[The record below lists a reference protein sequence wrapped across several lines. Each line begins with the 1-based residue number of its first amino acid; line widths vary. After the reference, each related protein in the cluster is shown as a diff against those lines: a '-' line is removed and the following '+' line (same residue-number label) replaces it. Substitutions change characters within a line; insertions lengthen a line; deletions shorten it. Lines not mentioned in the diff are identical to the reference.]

1 MSTKITLSFLLFLL
15 TSVHNGN
22 RLRAQLASIPLLERT
37 MTISLDRETLEG
49 ALKKISQQGGFIFS
63 YNPAVVKTDRVI
75 TYNFINKTV
84 REILDELF
92 KGALVYKQRNNYII
106 LTRAEETSSSK
117 DGQQVAGYVIDE
129 ATGSRLKNVSIYDPV
144 SLASAVTDDYGYFQ
158 IDLPES
164 AKSEVKLAVRKQHY
178 TDTLIAVPSDKRGLT
193 NIRIR
198 TDKLG
203 VFADSVGSKMKRFWR
218 STKNAT
224 ILAVNLEN
232 INDTLYRS
240 FQFSFLPFIGTN
252 HKLSGHV
259 INDYSLNMFGGY
271 SLGVEKLELGGFF
284 NTVRGNVHGVQIAG
298 LVNGVAGDVEGVQLG
313 GLVNAVRGTTKGVQI
328 GGLINFN
335 WQQSEAVAIGGLIN
349 FHMRD
354 SRGVKFA
361 GLGNV
366 TIGKQEGPHI
376 AGLFNFSAGAASTA
390 HVAGIMNFAGKDAKG
405 GHVAGIMN
413 VAGKDVTGAQ
423 VAGVLNIAGG
433 TMRGAQIGALNFA
446 RNVNGAQ
453 VGVLNIADS
462 VHGVP
467 VGVLSIVGKGYHTI
481 ELSADEI
488 FYTNLAFRTGVRQ
501 FYNIITAGVKP
512 TTFSHERTYWTFG
525 YGVGTAPK
533 LTRWLYL
540 NFDLTANQV
549 LNEDL
554 VDGIN
559 MLNKLYLGMEF
570 KPTRHF
576 ALTVGATLNGY
587 VTDTA
592 YEYPDLFT
600 DYTPHTIYDRTYSND
615 LNLKMW
621 WGGKI
626 GLRFF

>member
-1 MSTKITLSFLLFLL
+1 MS
-15 TSVHNGN
+15 VPDGN
-22 RLRAQLASIPLLERT
+22 HLKAQLSSIPLLERT

-49 ALKKISQQGGFIFS
+49 ALKKISQQGGFTFS
-63 YNPAVVKTDRVI
+63 YNPAVVKADRVV

-92 KGALVYKQRNNYII
+92 KGALLYKQRNNYII

-117 DGQQVAGYVIDE
+117 DGQQVSGYVIDE

-164 AKSEVKLAVRKQHY
+164 AKDEVKLAVRKQHY
-178 TDTLIAVPSDKRGLT
+178 TDTLIAVPSDQRGLT
-193 NIRIR
+193 NIRIK

-203 VFADSVGSKMKRFWR
+203 VFADSVGSKMKRFWH

-232 INDTLYRS
+232 INDTLHRS
-240 FQFSFLPFIGTN
+240 FQFSFIPFVGTN

-271 SLGVEKLELGGFF
+271 SLGVEKLEFGGLF
-284 NTVRGNVHGVQIAG
+284 NTVRGNVRGVQIAG

-313 GLVNAVRGTTKGVQI
+313 GMVNAVRGTTKGVQI

-335 WQQSEAVAIGGLIN
+335 WQHSEAVAIGGLIN
-349 FHMRD
+349 FHMQD

-361 GLGNV
+361 GLGNI
-366 TIGKQEGPHI
+366 TIGNQEGPHI
-376 AGLFNFSAGAASTA
+376 AGLFNFSAGSANTA
-390 HVAGIMNFAGKDAKG
+390 HVAGIMNFAGKETKG
-405 GHVAGIMN
+405 GHLAGIMN
-413 VAGKDVTGAQ
+413 FAGKDVSGAQ
-423 VAGVLNIAGG
+423 VAGIVNFAGG
-433 TMRGAQIGALNFA
+433 TMRGAQVGVLNFA

-453 VGVLNIADS
+453 VGVLNISDS
-462 VHGVP
+462 VRGIP

-512 TTFSHERTYWTFG
+512 QTLSHDRTYWTFG

-540 NFDLTANQV
+540 NFDLTTNQV

-554 VDGIN
+554 VDGVN
-559 MLNKLYLGMEF
+559 LLNKLYLGVEF
-570 KPTRHF
+570 KPARHL

-592 YEYPDLFT
+592 YEYQELFT
-600 DYTPHTIYDRTYSND
+600 DYTPHIIYDRTYSND

-626 GLRFF
+626 GLRFL